1 MKSKKTICVGLG
13 LLFATATT
21 FAQKTTEDI
30 QVKSKSMLVTG
41 VGSYR
46 FREIKSENLKNST
59 FEFAQSAGFFVSK
72 NVLIGGLAGYSS
84 SIRKVA
90 DVKQSENNI
99 YSGGAFGRYFYTPN
113 KQYSFFNE
121 LSVVYAHGETT
132 SYEVRP
138 SRTVKVDG
146 IGGDFSL
153 GFIYFISKS
162 IGFQASFA
170 GLTYSS
176 ASFDEFEN
184 SAAQGFVIGVD
195 LTNLRIGLVISL

>member
-1 MKSKKTICVGLG
+1 MRKTICVGLG
-13 LLFATATT
+13 LLFATAT
-21 FAQKTTEDI
+21 FAQKTDDNI
-30 QVKSKSMLVTG
+30 QIKSKSMLVTG
-41 VGSYR
+41 VASYKYR
-46 FREIKSENLKNST
+46 KIKSEDLENST
-59 FEFAQSAGFFVSK
+59 FELANSGGFFVSK

-132 SYEVRP
+132 SYDVRP

-146 IGGDFSL
+146 IGGDLSL
-153 GFIYFISKS
+153 GFIYFMSKS
-162 IGFQASFA
+162 IGLQASFA

-184 SAAQGFVIGVD
+184 SAAQGFVIGGD
-195 LTNLRIGLVISL
+195 LTNLKLGLVFNL